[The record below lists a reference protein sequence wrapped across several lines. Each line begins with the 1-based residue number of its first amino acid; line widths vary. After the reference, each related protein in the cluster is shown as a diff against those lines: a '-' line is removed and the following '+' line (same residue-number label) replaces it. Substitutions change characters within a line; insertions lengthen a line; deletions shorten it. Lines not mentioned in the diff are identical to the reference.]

1 MQTSRC
7 AGLPADPCPLLVD
20 CPEAARRLGIGLT
33 HLYALARHGRVHL
46 IKLGRCSRVAVTELE
61 RLVAELLTEAEQAS
75 E

>member
-1 MQTSRC
+1 MATPTR
-7 AGLPADPCPLLVD
+7 AGLPADQCPLLVD

-33 HLYALARHGRVHL
+33 HFYALARHGRVHV
-46 IKLGRCSRVAVTELE
+46 IKLGRCSRVAVSELE